1 MLRVLRRF
9 VGIVGALLVLWCA
22 VAPMALAQ
30 RINLATATTG
40 GAYYPAG
47 IAVAQLLSEK
57 IPGLQVSAST
67 SGGSVENI
75 TLLEFNEAQIAWVQS
90 NVLEDAYLGTG
101 TFAGQPHPQ
110 LRILLPGVENHYHM
124 LVDRE
129 AGINTLREWRGK
141 RVVVGRLGSGTV
153 VTHEVVL
160 GAFGISLNDIQA
172 DYLGQT
178 EAIDAI
184 RNGRAHATIAVGAA
198 PLAAIS
204 EALAGPGTRVRV
216 LSLSEEEI
224 QQITASTRWITPM
237 TIPAGVYP
245 GQTEPI
251 YTVGHVGF
259 LVVTDRMSEELAYQ
273 IVKTIYENAQ
283 WLIETYPGWDNG
295 SFKDPKTALTLSVPL
310 HPGAER
316 YLREASLLD

>member
-1 MLRVLRRF
+1 
-9 VGIVGALLVLWCA
+9 
-22 VAPMALAQ
+22 MASAQ
-30 RINLATATTG
+30 RMNLATATTG
-40 GAYYPAG
+40 GVFYPAG

-75 TLLEFNEAQIAWVQS
+75 TLLAWNEAQMAWVQS

-101 TFAGQPHPQ
+101 TFAGEPHPE
-110 LRILLPGVENHYHM
+110 LRILVPGVENHYHM
-124 LVDRE
+124 VVDRE
-129 AGINTLREWRGK
+129 AGIESLRDWRGK

-160 GAFGISLNDIQA
+160 GAFGISLSDVEA
-172 DYLGQT
+172 DYLGQN

-198 PLAAIS
+198 PLAPIS

-216 LSLSEEEI
+216 LNLSDEDVN
-224 QQITASTRWITPM
+224 QITSSTQWIAPM

-251 YTVGHVGF
+251 QTVGHVGF
-259 LVVTDRMSEELAYQ
+259 LVVHERMSEDLVYE
-273 IVKTIYENAQ
+273 IVKTMYENRE
-283 WLIETYPGWDNG
+283 WLIQTYPGWDNG
-295 SFKDPKTALTLSVPL
+295 SFASPQSALTLSVPL

-316 YLREASLLD
+316 YLREAGLLD

>member
-1 MLRVLRRF
+1 MRVVRRSI
-9 VGIVGALLVLWCA
+9 GIAPLLLALLLA
-22 VAPMALAQ
+22 VAPMAAAQ
-30 RINLATATTG
+30 RMNLATATTG

-75 TLLEFNEAQIAWVQS
+75 TLLAFNEAQMAWVQS

-101 TFAGQPHPQ
+101 TFAGEAHPE
-110 LRILLPGVENHYHM
+110 LRILVPGVENHYQM

-129 AGINTLREWRGK
+129 SGINSLAEWRGK

-160 GAFGISLNDIQA
+160 GAFGITLSDIVP
-172 DYLGQT
+172 DYLGQN

-184 RNGRAHATIAVGAA
+184 RNGRADATIAVGAA
-198 PLAAIS
+198 PLAPIS
-204 EALAGPGTRVRV
+204 EALAGPGTRVRL
-216 LSLSEEEI
+216 LSLSPEEI
-224 QQITASTRWITPM
+224 AQITSYTQWITPM

-251 YTVGHVGF
+251 HTVGHVGF
-259 LVVTDRMSEELAYQ
+259 LVVHERMSEDLAYR
-273 IVKTIYENAQ
+273 IVKTMYENRE
-283 WLIETYPGWDNG
+283 WLIQTYPGWDNG
-295 SFKDPKTALTLSVPL
+295 SFENPKTALTLSVPL

-316 YLREASLLD
+316 YLREAGLLD